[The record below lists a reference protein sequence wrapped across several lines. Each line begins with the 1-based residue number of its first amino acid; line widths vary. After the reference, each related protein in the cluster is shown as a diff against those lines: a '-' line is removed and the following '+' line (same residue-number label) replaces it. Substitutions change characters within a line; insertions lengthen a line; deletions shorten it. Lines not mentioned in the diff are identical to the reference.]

1 MSELA
6 LTSNNNHHCV
16 PTGIVSLDDVLHG
29 GLPVGSV
36 AVIEHNL
43 VDGAVVKEIKRTLF
57 KQSSLNS
64 QATYHAEVG
73 FKRCFKLDT
82 SFDGDNISMLLDDLK
97 SICSSSFHVPNNSSS
112 KVLRIVIENANS
124 LIWCDPD
131 QIDAYM
137 IRLRAIVRR
146 SYAVCFMFCPISQN
160 SPEENM
166 HYFADVVLSLDEPS
180 TFDNNPYFS
189 QYVAILTVKKLY
201 NINAVSQRFNN
212 FSRYGVKRKGN
223 KISIEE
229 LSIPPLL
236 SEINIPCFSNN
247 ILQNLLKYSLG
258 NEDNFVIVLFPCEC
272 SYEMMKKEN
281 ALYQVYNAPP
291 DVETYNSRVPY
302 LVDAVI
308 YRSSSRLKIGK
319 SDCAKNS
326 NEILSS
332 SLNNNTSA
340 IQATCSEEKIDSP
353 EKFDNSSSLS
363 DLKLNEN
370 NSSENISNLHDDFKN
385 LEEEY
390 QKLLHKYELCEK
402 QLQYQTEKTQLW
414 QKKFPSFG

>member
-64 QATYHAEVG
+64 QATYHAGMFEKADDICRMCGKVEVAEVG

-97 SICSSSFHVPNNSSS
+97 SICSSSFHVPNNSNS

-236 SEINIPCFSNN
+236 SEINIPCFSN
-247 ILQNLLKYSLG
+247 
-258 NEDNFVIVLFPCEC
+258 
-272 SYEMMKKEN
+272 
-281 ALYQVYNAPP
+281 
-291 DVETYNSRVPY
+291 
-302 LVDAVI
+302 VD
-308 YRSSSRLKIGK
+308 
-319 SDCAKNS
+319 
-326 NEILSS
+326 
-332 SLNNNTSA
+332 
-340 IQATCSEEKIDSP
+340 
-353 EKFDNSSSLS
+353 F
-363 DLKLNEN
+363 
-370 NSSENISNLHDDFKN
+370 
-385 LEEEY
+385 
-390 QKLLHKYELCEK
+390 
-402 QLQYQTEKTQLW
+402 
-414 QKKFPSFG
+414 

>member
-64 QATYHAEVG
+64 QATYHAGMFEKADDICRMCGKVEVAEVG

-146 SYAVCFMFCPISQN
+146 N
-160 SPEENM
+160 
-166 HYFADVVLSLDEPS
+166 VVLSLDEPS

-308 YRSSSRLKIGK
+308 HRSSSRLKIGK

-353 EKFDNSSSLS
+353 EKFDNSSSL
-363 DLKLNEN
+363 KN
-370 NSSENISNLHDDFKN
+370 NSSENISNLHDDFEN